1 MARESFEGQ
10 WRVRCRRLLRR
21 WSAMNSSG
29 HVGAFP
35 CWNSD
40 GDFGPEG
47 VCRLV
52 SRFLLGHGFGASPAP
67 GGNSLFCFD
76 SIALRV
82 TVSAPNLAR
91 KVRQKDFLRSLRK
104 CRASALGS
112 RASRW
117 LCRV

>member
-1 MARESFEGQ
+1 
-10 WRVRCRRLLRR
+10 
-21 WSAMNSSG
+21 MNSSG

-52 SRFLLGHGFGASPAP
+52 SRFLLGHGFGALPAP

-91 KVRQKDFLRSLRK
+91 KVPQKDFSGASVNAELRHLGARPL
-104 CRASALGS
+104 AGSAGCDPS
-112 RASRW
+112 RTREIQQTETRS
-117 LCRV
+117 